1 MIKTAIKGSQTR
13 PQTQQSRAPLV
24 PKEVALLELP
34 KDVIGQKV
42 RVRRIDNPTGARRI
56 EAIRQ
61 QVEMRTAALAQH
73 RYFDLCR
80 QKQIGRSQIMGVIEQ
95 LYCFSVFF
103 ERLLT
108 LRIARYTSQ
117 MDPRVLTIARKH
129 LSEEFGHADLFR
141 RCLVDNG
148 MSPDQV
154 VRIRPKMFT
163 RALYGYLSAII
174 NHENE
179 FVGNVAIMQAMES
192 LGYQFFSATLP
203 VLQHHKMMSTAMQA
217 HSEDDEE
224 HSKLGLE
231 FAEQFDDDTLKMSLN
246 TISDLYRLMGYVL
259 DEWLADR

>member
-1 MIKTAIKGSQTR
+1 MIKTGIKSISQT
-13 PQTQQSRAPLV
+13 TQARAQIV
-24 PKEVALLELP
+24 PKEVALLQLP
-34 KDVIGQKV
+34 KDDIAQKARSRRVGQ
-42 RVRRIDNPTGARRI
+42 PGGAHRI
-56 EAIRQ
+56 EAIRRE
-61 QVEMRTAALAQH
+61 VATRTVALSQH

-80 QKQIGRSQIMGVIEQ
+80 HKQIGRAQIMGVIQQ

-117 MDPRVLTIARKH
+117 MDTRVLGIARKH
-129 LSEEFGHADLFR
+129 LREEFGHADLFR
-141 RCLVDNG
+141 RCLIENG
-148 MSPDQV
+148 MPVEQV
-154 VRIRPKMFT
+154 ARIQPKMFT
-163 RALYGYLSAII
+163 RALYGYLTAII

-203 VLQHHKMMSTAMQA
+203 VLQHHKMMSAAMQA

-231 FAEQFDDDTLKMSLN
+231 FAEQFDDDTLKMSLT
-246 TISDLYRLMGYVL
+246 TISDIYRLMGYVL

>member
-1 MIKTAIKGSQTR
+1 MSARSQTR
-13 PQTQQSRAPLV
+13 SQTSQSRAPLV
-24 PKEVALLELP
+24 PKEVALLQLP
-34 KDVIGQKV
+34 KDSIERQA
-42 RVRRIDNPTGARRI
+42 RARRIEPARARRI
-56 EAIRQ
+56 EAIRRE
-61 QVEMRTAALAQH
+61 VETRTTALAQH

-80 QKQIGRSQIMGVIEQ
+80 EKQIGRVQVMGIIQQ

-117 MDPRVLTIARKH
+117 MDARVLVIARKH
-129 LSEEFGHADLFR
+129 LREEFGHADLFR
-141 RCLVDNG
+141 RCLIENG
-148 MSPDQV
+148 MPVEQV
-154 VRIRPKMFT
+154 IKIQPKMFT
-163 RALYGYLSAII
+163 RALYGYLTAII

-217 HSEDDEE
+217 HSEDDEA
-224 HSKLGLE
+224 HSQLGIE
-231 FAEQFDDDTLKMSLN
+231 FAEHFDDDTLRMSLA